1 MRTCWA
7 THRPLEGIPSQE
19 PACEGGG
26 LVSLLHHN
34 DGDVRVSVSR
44 VGLEV
49 FLYSGGCGL
58 LLFLVGMFPYPEED
72 LWRVVPQSLVREEQH
87 GHSSCPQALPWLRKT
102 CHYSAND
109 LKQGLSGP

>member
-1 MRTCWA
+1 M
-7 THRPLEGIPSQE
+7 
-19 PACEGGG
+19 
-26 LVSLLHHN
+26 LHHN
-34 DGDVRVSVSR
+34 DGGVRVSVSG

-72 LWRVVPQSLVREEQH
+72 LWRVVPQSLVRDEQH

-102 CHYSAND
+102 CHYAAND
-109 LKQGLSGP
+109 LKQGLFGP